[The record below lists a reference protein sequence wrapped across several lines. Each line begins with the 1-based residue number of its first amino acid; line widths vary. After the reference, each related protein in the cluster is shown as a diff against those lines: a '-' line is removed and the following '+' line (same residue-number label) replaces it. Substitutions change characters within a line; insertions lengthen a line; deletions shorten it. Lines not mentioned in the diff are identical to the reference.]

1 MSFANSDRLYV
12 LNSILPNCS
21 ILHTYKYNLNNLYFL
36 LIRCFLLTV
45 YKCNSNYIYFNREE
59 RLQFIRCKY
68 VEKRWCLRTCADAA
82 ERIGEVEH
90 AVNNGELLQ
99 LLQAYG
105 EGADLLAT
113 IPSSVS

>member
-1 MSFANSDRLYV
+1 MITIHLV
-12 LNSILPNCS
+12 
-21 ILHTYKYNLNNLYFL
+21 T
-36 LIRCFLLTV
+36 LIFG
-45 YKCNSNYIYFNREE
+45 CNFREE

-68 VEKRWCLRTCADAA
+68 VERRWCLRTCADSA

-105 EGADLLAT
+105 EGADLQASM
-113 IPSSVS
+113 PSSVSAENLIL

>member
-1 MSFANSDRLYV
+1 MCYIQLTFSF
-12 LNSILPNCS
+12 
-21 ILHTYKYNLNNLYFL
+21 F
-36 LIRCFLLTV
+36 F
-45 YKCNSNYIYFNREE
+45 REE

-68 VEKRWCLRTCADAA
+68 VEKRWCLRTCADAT
-82 ERIGEVEH
+82 ERIVEVEH

-113 IPSSVS
+113 MPGSVNELIIFFTIYYYHFVNLFYFCRILMRLHFI

>member
-1 MSFANSDRLYV
+1 MLF
-12 LNSILPNCS
+12 
-21 ILHTYKYNLNNLYFL
+21 TF
-36 LIRCFLLTV
+36 
-45 YKCNSNYIYFNREE
+45 IYAFREE

-68 VEKRWCLRTCADAA
+68 VEKRWCLRTCADAT
-82 ERIGEVEH
+82 ERIVEVEH

-113 IPSSVS
+113 MPGSVNRFFINSFFPNYFQFVYKYFYIIG